1 MLKILNLSKRFL
13 SPYHFIKTDFASF
26 QKWIYAE
33 KSQLMNVEFINTFEE
48 VESESKCPFVVLDV
62 RPDEEIDLADIPST
76 NSKGV
81 NIPKINMS
89 LNVVMKDPDALNKI
103 PKDKYIICMCHAGVR
118 SAYAAFH
125 LKNRGYKCLNLYG
138 GIDSIS
144 DIWEDIQKY

>member
-13 SPYHFIKTDFASF
+13 TPFRPIKFNFATF

-33 KSQLMNVEFINTFEE
+33 KSQLMNVEFVNTFEE
-48 VESESKCPFVVLDV
+48 VESESKCPFVILDV
-62 RPDEEIDLADIPST
+62 RPDAEIELADIPQS

-89 LNVVMKDPDALNKI
+89 LNQVMKDPDALHKI
-103 PKDKYIICMCHAGVR
+103 PKDKYIICMCHAGMR

-138 GIDSIS
+138 GIDAIS
-144 DIWEDIQKY
+144 EIWHDIEKY